1 MDKKEKDIYLKQMK
15 FIILNYYIP
24 KWVVPL
30 TKEQMYKIP
39 NYWDLLYSFV
49 SKNMWKKEYIK
60 YLLDIVV
67 NYLEW
72 KWTKWAKLLLD
83 EYKKDPNKIEKIW
96 EKILNKEITDEENDE
111 IFSLID
117 HLINRLTKRMLN
129 KHSEWLDKVTKSFY
143 KISFL
148 LFPI

>member
-1 MDKKEKDIYLKQMK
+1 MK
-15 FIILNYYIP
+15 FIILNSYIP

-30 TKEQMYKIP
+30 TKKQMYKIP
-39 NYWDLLYSFV
+39 DYWDLLYSFV

-96 EKILNKEITDEENDE
+96 EKILNKKITEKEKDE
-111 IFSLID
+111 ILGLID
-117 HLINRLTKRMLN
+117 HLINRLTRRMLN
-129 KHSEWLDKVTKSFY
+129 KHSEWLDKVTESFY
-143 KISFL
+143 KIAFL